1 MFIVGLEIIGLMGVF
16 FFLFKYKDNPENSEK
31 KVTLFGMTF
40 TLHGTLN
47 RDNLVVKQFLNGGH
61 FENALVQWI
70 FDISNNL

>member
-1 MFIVGLEIIGLMGVF
+1 VFIVGLEIIGLMGVF

-47 RDNLVVKQFLNGGH
+47 RDNLVVK
-61 FENALVQWI
+61 
-70 FDISNNL
+70 